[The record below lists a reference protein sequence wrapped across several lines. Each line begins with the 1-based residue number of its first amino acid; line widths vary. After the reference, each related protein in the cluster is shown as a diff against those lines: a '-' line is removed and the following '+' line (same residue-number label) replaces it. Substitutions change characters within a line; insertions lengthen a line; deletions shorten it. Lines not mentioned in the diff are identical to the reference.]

1 MKKIYI
7 FIIMILLFPMFVYA
21 EDNNLV
27 LKSITLE
34 KLSEDV
40 EELSPATIENNKINL
55 DLKMYEVGDTA
66 EYIVTIENSTDK
78 DLYLEQNIINTES
91 TYFDYELLGV
101 DKSTVIENNNSISI
115 DSSITIKKV
124 KPNPCTFDGELV
136 QGAEYTNGQ
145 YTYRYMQELILQIL
159 QDILQ

>member
-40 EELSPATIENNKINL
+40 EELSPARIDTPGYFTIVN
-55 DLKMYEVGDTA
+55 
-66 EYIVTIENSTDK
+66 
-78 DLYLEQNIINTES
+78 
-91 TYFDYELLGV
+91 
-101 DKSTVIENNNSISI
+101 
-115 DSSITIKKV
+115 
-124 KPNPCTFDGELV
+124 
-136 QGAEYTNGQ
+136 
-145 YTYRYMQELILQIL
+145 
-159 QDILQ
+159 

>member
-1 MKKIYI
+1 
-7 FIIMILLFPMFVYA
+7 MILLFPMFVYA

-40 EELSPATIENNKINL
+40 EELSLATIENNKINL

-66 EYIVTIENSTDK
+66 EYIVVVENSTDK
-78 DLYLEQNIINTES
+78 DLYLKQNIINTES

-101 DKSTVIENNNSISI
+101 DKSTIIEKNSE
-115 DSSITIKKV
+115 KFKLKV
-124 KPNPCTFDGELV
+124 KYQFVL
-136 QGAEYTNGQ
+136 YF
-145 YTYRYMQELILQIL
+145 L
-159 QDILQ
+159 